1 MNNISYRDIMVL
13 PGEDIPFV
21 MSILFSSIHGC
32 QRSRGVNQMVAVP
45 IFARD
50 GETFVWGKDGK
61 LPNGFRVFAESP
73 DALDFDVSP
82 RIDDAVK
89 LKKVKTVSF
98 DQDTPV
104 LIVKRLRDIDSSYER
119 RQEKRSQEDKVKER
133 KMAYEK
139 KLVESELHTTSSSEL
154 SLTESFDVK
163 SRRTLFVK
171 KDKFLLLE
179 KSNKRIPVFYNFD
192 IVSDKMEFGAIN
204 SYGFGVVPFVDLSQ

>member
-1 MNNISYRDIMVL
+1 MNKISYRDIMVL

-32 QRSRGVNQMVAVP
+32 QRSRGVNQMVVVP

-50 GETFVWGKDGK
+50 GETFVWGKDDK
-61 LPNGFRVFAESP
+61 LPNGFRVFAQSP
-73 DALDFDVSP
+73 DVLDFNVSL

-98 DQDTPV
+98 DQNTPA
-104 LIVKRLRDIDSSYER
+104 LIVKRLRDRDASYKR

-139 KLVESELHTTSSSEL
+139 VRIAENENHSLKDAFDGKLKRKFSVT
-154 SLTESFDVK
+154 
-163 SRRTLFVK
+163 
-171 KDKFLLLE
+171 KDKFLLIE
-179 KSNKRIPVFYNFD
+179 KDNKRIPIFYELG
-192 IVSDKMEFGAIN
+192 IVSDKAEFMVTN
-204 SYGFGVVPFVDLSQ
+204 SYGFGIVPFVDLFQ

>member
-45 IFARD
+45 IFAHS

-61 LPNGFRVFAESP
+61 LPNGFRVFAQSP
-73 DALDFDVSP
+73 DVLDFDVSP

-98 DQDTPV
+98 DQDTPA
-104 LIVKRLRDIDSSYER
+104 LIVKRLRDKDASYKR
-119 RQEKRSQEDKVKER
+119 RQEKRSQQDKVKER
-133 KMAYEK
+133 KIAYEK
-139 KLVESELHTTSSSEL
+139 ACITENENH
-154 SLTESFDVK
+154 SLKDAFDGK
-163 SRRTLFVK
+163 SKRKFSVT
-171 KDKFLLLE
+171 KDKFLLIE
-179 KSNKRIPVFYNFD
+179 KNNKRIPIFYEFG
-192 IVSDKMEFGAIN
+192 IVSDKAEFRAVN
-204 SYGFGVVPFVDLSQ
+204 SYGFGVVPFVDFV